1 MGLIVPFFLL
11 CGIIK
16 IGDNMKKGFTL
27 IELLAV
33 IVILAVIALI
43 ATPIIINII
52 NDTRIESQKRSI
64 DNYAKALE
72 NELVRSQMYSNNA
85 VNIDTAI
92 ENMTYNGSRVNCETR
107 KIQSNGTIYLDN
119 CSVDGNLVENYSY
132 GQKKNET
139 TPMILTGT
147 TANNKITGYTL
158 DKTGNIGLDIYANIS
173 GDSHLTYSINGSS
186 EIRVNSKKDKEGK
199 VYYTV
204 PVSPK
209 NIAYSI
215 SMKLYSGDTEVDTLT
230 TSVKEYCNSILGN
243 SSYEDSHELMKAI
256 VTYGRHAQEYFNVN
270 TSDLAD
276 SILSTPIDLATI
288 DLHGDYINTLP
299 YLVTSGVRTDFS
311 INPITFSMDSVFGV
325 KMYIVLKNNATIDN
339 FSFTFQ
345 GKPIN
350 YIQSGSQY
358 VLDMSYGYLNASN
371 KYTYTFKNGNDVF
384 VLEEAPLARMFKNYE
399 NPGYTSGKN
408 LIAAFIYY
416 YFTANSYYFN

>member
-1 MGLIVPFFLL
+1 
-11 CGIIK
+11 
-16 IGDNMKKGFTL
+16 MKKGFTL

-139 TPMILTGT
+139 APMILTGT

-158 DKTGNIGLDIYANIS
+158 AKDGNIGLDIYANVS
-173 GDSHLTYSINGSS
+173 GNSHITYSVNGTDA
-186 EIRVNSKKDKEGK
+186 ITVNPKQDKEGK
-199 VYYTV
+199 TYYTISV
-204 PVSPK
+204 GPV

-215 SMKLYSGDTEVDTLT
+215 AIKLYSGDTEVDTLT

-243 SSYEDSHELMKAI
+243 SSYADSHELMKAV
-256 VTYGRHAQEYFNVN
+256 VTFGRAAQVYFNTN
-270 TSDLAD
+270 TSNLAD
-276 SILSTPIDLATI
+276 SILSTPVDLASLNINLDYYKQFQYKTRKNAIDGLSLTTSVGFEKIPMFYIYYELEEGLDIEDFAFEYAGKALAANEGSDAYGTYYLSTLTFTYADITNELKVTI
-288 DLHGDYINTLP
+288 T
-299 YLVTSGVRTDFS
+299 
-311 INPITFSMDSVFGV
+311 
-325 KMYIVLKNNATIDN
+325 
-339 FSFTFQ
+339 
-345 GKPIN
+345 
-350 YIQSGSQY
+350 
-358 VLDMSYGYLNASN
+358 
-371 KYTYTFKNGNDVF
+371 KNGQT
-384 VLEEAPLARMFKNYE
+384 ETEAFAPVGYAVSMIEKR
-399 NPGYTSGKN
+399 GYTGMGALS
-408 LIAAFIYY
+408 AAMIYY
-416 YFTANSYYFN
+416 YQEANSYYYN